1 MGQFHVIL
9 VMPSYGL
16 IPVPPHLRHLT
27 ILSPFLRVPFPSQFL
42 HFCFFCP
49 VFFRTQSS
57 KVDRRSSRTFF
68 KRSLAIVPS
77 FNDPERDPLM
87 FLQIGPL
94 HVIVRRLAPAS
105 RPSSTRPPQ
114 PRCQRPRAALSV
126 SSCLKHG
133 AHRGRS
139 LNKLCSSP
147 QSSSNFVLCG
157 CLRRCRAYPRRSL
170 WVPNPNFS
178 LPPHGHVATTEF
190 EKQISW
196 G

>member
-1 MGQFHVIL
+1 MDQFHVIL

-94 HVIVRRLAPAS
+94 HVIVRRLAPAL
-105 RPSSTRPPQ
+105 RPSSTRPLQ
-114 PRCQRPRAALSV
+114 PRRQRPRAALPV
-126 SSCLKHG
+126 SSRLKHG
-133 AHRGRS
+133 AHRCAHSINLLFTSIIVEFR
-139 LNKLCSSP
+139 
-147 QSSSNFVLCG
+147 FVPVPAPLSG
-157 CLRRCRAYPRRSL
+157 LPATLALR
-170 WVPNPNFS
+170 PNPNFS

>member
-1 MGQFHVIL
+1 MDQFHVIL

-68 KRSLAIVPS
+68 KRSLAILPS

-114 PRCQRPRAALSV
+114 PRRQRPRAALPV

-133 AHRGRS
+133 AHRWRS
-139 LNKLCSSP
+139 LNKFALHL
-147 QSSSNFVLCG
+147 N
-157 CLRRCRAYPRRSL
+157 LRR
-170 WVPNPNFS
+170 
-178 LPPHGHVATTEF
+178 
-190 EKQISW
+190 ISFCA
-196 G
+196 GACAAVGPTRDARFASQPELLFAPARTCCNDGI